1 MGLAA
6 GACHT
11 VVHMATPS
19 LSEMS
24 LVPTEVPPPAGG
36 LLRLVHP
43 LKLCALYPWWKLVSA
58 LSSQTVVQ
66 GAPVRYSFPLCV
78 HTATFMLL
86 CGWDGHAPCGLLF
99 CRLCHQLEL
108 LTESREFCDC
118 VALLGSMSIAI
129 LWRPGLLETSVLS
142 LNPHK
147 TPECNEGQLV
157 Q

>member
-86 CGWDGHAPCGLLF
+86 CGWDVHAPCGLLF
-99 CRLCHQLEL
+99 CWLCHQLEL
-108 LTESREFCDC
+108 LTESRESAFVTAWLSWAPCPLPPSG
-118 VALLGSMSIAI
+118 VQGSWKPVS
-129 LWRPGLLETSVLS
+129 S
-142 LNPHK
+142 L
-147 TPECNEGQLV
+147 
-157 Q
+157 